1 MNIEPNFNNSV
12 EISRNAF
19 LLLVGN
25 DERTWA
31 DYGSN
36 DQAEWSIYKNE
47 GVRLMSLCNFVSNV
61 TQYFVQD
68 INS

>member
-1 MNIEPNFNNSV
+1 MNIEPDFKNSV
-12 EISRNAF
+12 EITRNAF

-25 DERTWA
+25 EEHSWA

-36 DQAEWSIYKNE
+36 DHAEWSIYKNE
-47 GVRLMSLCNFVSNV
+47 GVRLMALENFPSKV